1 MTEETTTIWYY
12 VNNDFSISD
21 MPVDNEL
28 VAAATASLQAQEHL
42 LSLMRTKLKDNPAAK
57 TGTYM

>member
-1 MTEETTTIWYY
+1 
-12 VNNDFSISD
+12 

-42 LSLMRTKLKDNPAAK
+42 SSLMRTKLKDNPAAK
-57 TGTYM
+57 TGTYMYKIIH